1 MTPLEKNARRLVGLL
16 VQTFPT
22 GATCED
28 LRRQFEKDTSL
39 VRHSFYNALNYA
51 KEQCWIVGGG
61 RDQPYNLNGD
71 GSWREP
77 ITSIGEK
84 LEKDQLEYLVDSQTQ
99 QIEELQGE
107 VERLRDWST
116 GNGANGDANIALS
129 SLVRIVGDSDAS
141 TRQRIKAAAA
151 ILGYKVHDDG
161 VIGFVKGFLGS
172 VCADAEIATDYR
184 IEAGELLRRHE
195 APRVTPESVRPAYCA
210 EPEGSETQR
219 VEAWRRYLIDR
230 RKWKL
235 VMDSREERLKPDAP
249 CPLSPGWADD
259 LYADDFVPPLGWPPQ
274 AVFGPC

>member
-107 VERLRDWST
+107 VE
-116 GNGANGDANIALS
+116 
-129 SLVRIVGDSDAS
+129 
-141 TRQRIKAAAA
+141 
-151 ILGYKVHDDG
+151 KV
-161 VIGFVKGFLGS
+161 
-172 VCADAEIATDYR
+172 A
-184 IEAGELLRRHE
+184 
-195 APRVTPESVRPAYCA
+195 
-210 EPEGSETQR
+210 
-219 VEAWRRYLIDR
+219 
-230 RKWKL
+230 
-235 VMDSREERLKPDAP
+235 
-249 CPLSPGWADD
+249 
-259 LYADDFVPPLGWPPQ
+259 
-274 AVFGPC
+274 